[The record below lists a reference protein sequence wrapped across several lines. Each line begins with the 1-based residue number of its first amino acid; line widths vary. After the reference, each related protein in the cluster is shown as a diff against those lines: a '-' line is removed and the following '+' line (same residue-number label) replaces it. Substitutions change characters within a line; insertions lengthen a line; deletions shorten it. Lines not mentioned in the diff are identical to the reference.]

1 MISRIDQSKV
11 LRRARLSHAAS
22 LGGLLMLLMSV
33 ALPIFNPALSK
44 PSLFLMIVGL
54 GTSMVGIYYANRWV
68 KKPRPED
75 RLNASLKS
83 LDHHHVLYHYPNSLP
98 CDHILLTPKGVFVL
112 ETVNL
117 EGFFTYSS
125 GKWKEK
131 MTSSRALRYI
141 VEEHLGDPIKSAQSA
156 AHLLQGELSEKIITE
171 DVIPVEPI
179 VVFVHPHVA
188 LNVEHP
194 PIPVCKVEHL
204 KKRVRLNINHMP
216 SEVYEQIQCYFDS
229 LTAT

>member
-1 MISRIDQSKV
+1 MIIRIDQSKA

-33 ALPIFNPALSK
+33 ALPLFNPTLSK
-44 PSLFLMIVGL
+44 PSLILMIVGL

-75 RLNASLKS
+75 RLNDSLKS
-83 LDHHHVLYHYPNSLP
+83 LDNHHCLYHYPNSLP
-98 CDHILLTPKGVFVL
+98 CDHILLTPKGIFVL

-117 EGFFTYSS
+117 EGFFTYSG

-131 MTSSRALRYI
+131 MTLGRALRYF

-156 AHLLQGELSEKIITE
+156 ALLIQDKLSETITTE
-171 DVIPVEPI
+171 DVIPVKPV
-179 VVFVHPHVA
+179 VVFVHPRVS

-194 PIPVCKVEHL
+194 PIPVCKVDQL
-204 KKRVRLNINHMP
+204 KKHVRLNASRIPND
-216 SEVYEQIQCYFDS
+216 VYEQIQHY
-229 LTAT
+229 LETLITT